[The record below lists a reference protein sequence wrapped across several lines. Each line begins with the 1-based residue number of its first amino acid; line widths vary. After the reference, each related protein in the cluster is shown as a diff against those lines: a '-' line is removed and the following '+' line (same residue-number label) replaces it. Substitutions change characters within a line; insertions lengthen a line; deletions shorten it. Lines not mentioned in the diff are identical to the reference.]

1 MRDSTHP
8 ALVGAAVATVPPPF
22 AAFDTLEHTTNT
34 A

>member
-8 ALVGAAVATVPPPF
+8 ALVGAAGAAVATVPPPF
-22 AAFDTLEHTTNT
+22 AAFDTLG